1 MIRGDRFLGG
11 DSVPGRTAPKD
22 YYLTNMNYA
31 IMTSNDLTTRVYD
44 YFATSAL
51 GPVTMPEII
60 ANFADDPELGE
71 MDASRAS
78 RKLRRVLS
86 SLDEVVKLGD
96 RRGAAYVFD
105 PDAAKEKVNSSKLEE
120 TILLHHLF
128 NGGRYYPESLH
139 QQLDEEFSQTKVG
152 DALNDLL
159 QAGALRFEYPETV
172 LDWEFWSYSGFLPR
186 GTTSFTHTGTAKTAM
201 VKLEHL
207 LSEYAEK
214 GESLPGTSIPAPNKP
229 TRSMAIEA
237 ALVFTVNSLSRHQ
250 NRFLQHESNKT

>member
-1 MIRGDRFLGG
+1 M
-11 DSVPGRTAPKD
+11 
-22 YYLTNMNYA
+22 TN
-31 IMTSNDLTTRVYD
+31 NDLSTRVYD

-60 ANFADDPELGE
+60 ANFVDDPELGE

-105 PDAAKEKVNSSKLEE
+105 PDAAKEKVNASKLEE

-128 NGGRYYPESLH
+128 NGGRYSPESLH

-152 DALNDLL
+152 DALNHLL

-186 GTTSFTHTGTAKTAM
+186 DTTSFTHTGTAKTAM
-201 VKLEHL
+201 DKLEHL
-207 LSEYAEK
+207 LSKYAENR
-214 GESLPGTSIPAPNKP
+214 ELLPGTFIPAPNKP
-229 TRSMAIEA
+229 TRSMAIEV
-237 ALVFTVNSLSRHQ
+237 ALVFTTTTLDAYSRQ
-250 NRFLQHESNKT
+250 E